1 MGHRYDL
8 VVIGAGST
16 CLPTASFA
24 RRPGA
29 RVALVESD
37 RVGGD
42 CTWTGCVP
50 SKALLHAAK
59 VAHQMRHAGSVGLDP
74 VEPQVDLA
82 KVMTGVRAAIQR
94 VYALE
99 TPEVL
104 AKDGVEVV
112 LWRASFRNP
121 HTLNVGGRVLHSKRF
136 IICTGA
142 EPAFPPI
149 PGLADVPTLTY
160 QNVFELQELPA
171 HLLVLGGGPIGVEL
185 SQAFR
190 RLGSRVTILQRGG
203 RILPVADP
211 EASSVLTGVLA
222 REGIEVCAGEEA
234 QNVEQTP
241 TGTRVTTSKGTYVG
255 DKLLVALGRRPKV
268 EGLGLEKAGV
278 EFTEK
283 GISVDDQLRTS
294 QRHIYAAGDVTGSFQ
309 FTHYAGWQG
318 FIAARNALLPG
329 SSGGKRETVPWV
341 IFTDPQVG
349 QAGLTE
355 QQARERGEQVRVH
368 RWPVERIDRAQTVGE
383 QEGFIKL
390 VARPDGTLLGA
401 TVVAGAGDELT
412 NELALA
418 IEQGLKLGDVAR
430 SIHVYPTYG
439 IGTQQVSADATLA
452 QLTRG
457 WRGKAL
463 RTLIRWCP

>member
-1 MGHRYDL
+1 MVGRYDL

-16 CLPTASFA
+16 GLSAAAFA
-24 RRPGA
+24 RRLGA

-59 VAHQMRHAGSVGLDP
+59 VAHQMRHADAVGLDP
-74 VEPQVDLA
+74 VNPQVELSR
-82 KVMTGVRAAIQR
+82 VMASVGAAIQR
-94 VYALE
+94 VYTLE
-99 TPEVL
+99 TPDTL
-104 AKDGVEVV
+104 AQEGIEVV
-112 LWRASFRNP
+112 LGSARFRGP
-121 HTLNVGGRVLHSKRF
+121 HALEVDGRLLHSKRF
-136 IICTGA
+136 IVCTGA
-142 EPAFPPI
+142 EPALAPI
-149 PGLADVPTLTY
+149 PGLAEVPTLTY
-160 QNVFELQELPA
+160 QNVFDLQQLPA

-190 RLGSRVTILQRGG
+190 RLGSRVTIIQRGE
-203 RILPVADP
+203 RILPVADL
-211 EASSVLTGVLA
+211 EASSVLTRVFA
-222 REGIEVCAGEEA
+222 EEGIEVCTGEEA
-234 QNVEQTP
+234 QRVEQTP
-241 TGTRVTTSKGTYVG
+241 TGIRVITSKGAIEG

-268 EGLGLEKAGV
+268 EGLGLEAAGV

-283 GISVDDQLRTS
+283 GITVDDRLRTS
-294 QRHIYAAGDVTGSFQ
+294 QGHIYAAGDVTGSFQ

-329 SSGGKRETVPWV
+329 STGGKRETVPWV

-355 QQARERGEQVRVH
+355 QEARDRGEQVRVH
-368 RWPVERIDRAQTVGE
+368 RWPVERIDRAQTAGE

-418 IEQGLKLGDVAR
+418 VQQGLKLGDLAR

-439 IGTQQVSADATLA
+439 IGTQQVTADATLA
-452 QLTRG
+452 RLTRG
-457 WRGKAL
+457 WRGKVL
-463 RTLIRWCP
+463 RAVVRWWP

>member
-1 MGHRYDL
+1 MADRYDL

-16 CLPTASFA
+16 GITAASFA
-24 RRPGA
+24 RKLGA

-59 VAHQMRHAGSVGLDP
+59 VAHQMRHADCVGLDP
-74 VEPQVDLA
+74 VNPQVDLS
-82 KVMTGVRAAIQR
+82 KVMASVQAGIQR

-112 LWRASFRNP
+112 HGQARFRGP
-121 HTLNVGGRVLHSKRF
+121 HALDVVGRILHSKRF
-136 IICTGA
+136 IVCTGA
-142 EPAFPPI
+142 EPAIPPI
-149 PGLADVPTLTY
+149 PGLADVPKLTY
-160 QNVFELQELPA
+160 QNVFDLQELPA

-190 RLGSRVTILQRGG
+190 RLCSRVTIIQRGE
-203 RILPVADP
+203 RLLPVADP
-211 EASSVLTGVLA
+211 EASAVLTRVLA
-222 REGIEVCAGEEA
+222 GEGIEVRTGEEA
-234 QNVEQTP
+234 HRVEKTL
-241 TGTRVTTSKGTYVG
+241 TGIRVTTSQGAIEG
-255 DKLLVALGRRPKV
+255 DKLLMALGRSSKV
-268 EGLGLEKAGV
+268 EGLGLEAAGV
-278 EFTEK
+278 QFTEK
-283 GISVDDQLRTS
+283 GIAVDDRLRTS
-294 QRHIYAAGDVTGSFQ
+294 QKHIYAAGDVTGSFQ

-329 SSGGKRETVPWV
+329 STGGKRDTVPWV

-349 QAGLTE
+349 QAELTE
-355 QQARERGEQVRVH
+355 REARERGEQVRVH

-383 QEGFIKL
+383 REGFIKL
-390 VARPDGTLLGA
+390 VARHDGTLLGA

-418 IEQGLKLGDVAR
+418 VQQGLMLRDLAG
-430 SIHVYPTYG
+430 SMHVYPTYG
-439 IGTQQVSADATLA
+439 IATQQVTSDATVA
-452 QLTRG
+452 RLTRG
-457 WRGKAL
+457 WRGKVL
-463 RTLIRWCP
+463 RTLVRWWP